1 MGWDDERRALLR
13 AELDAAYFHLYA
25 VEREDVDY
33 VMETFPV
40 VRKRVHSRGRLSW
53 AVEPGLISGG
63 VSACRLDLRAL
74 IVDHLG
80 RVRARAALALL

>member
-1 MGWDDERRALLR
+1 MPLSSYLYRPHSPICYARSASIMVGAPRASG
-13 AELDAAYFHLYA
+13 
-25 VEREDVDY
+25 
-33 VMETFPV
+33 
-40 VRKRVHSRGRLSW
+40 VHSRGRLSW

-80 RVRARAALALL
+80 RVAARAALALL

>member
-1 MGWDDERRALLR
+1 M
-13 AELDAAYFHLYA
+13 
-25 VEREDVDY
+25 
-33 VMETFPV
+33 
-40 VRKRVHSRGRLSW
+40 SW

-80 RVRARAALALL
+80 RVAARAALALL